1 MSKVTVVTE
10 AVRAEARK
18 WKKLSDQAAPVKVAA
33 DGLTLAQTAFFIGD
47 ANAAIHAQVY
57 ASFQGFMANILS
69 GAVTEFE
76 QLGGALDKVADA
88 YDNADALVDLNL
100 DKIYGA

>member
-1 MSKVTVVTE
+1 MTKVTVVTD

-18 WKKLSDQAAPVKVAA
+18 WRQLSDQVAPVKQAV
-33 DGLTLAQTAFFIGD
+33 DGLTLAQSAFFIGD
-47 ANAAIHAQVY
+47 ANAALHAEVY
-57 ASFQGFMANILS
+57 AGFQRFLATVIG

-88 YDNADALVDLNL
+88 YDNADAVVDLNL
-100 DKIYGA
+100 DQIYGA